1 MIQLFNKISEDSS
14 KSITNVYSTS
24 FSLGI
29 KLFKPELRQPIYNI
43 YGFVRI
49 ADEIVDTF
57 HDYDK
62 HKLLQKFRNDTFEAI
77 EMGISTNPVLNSF
90 QKTVNEFN
98 IDLELID
105 SFLKSME
112 MDLSISSH
120 EQSSYDEYVNGSA
133 EVVGLMCLKVFT
145 QNNEQMYIAQKPYA
159 EKLGSAFQKV
169 NFLRDLKDDI
179 EERGRIYLPGV
190 HKEQEINEF
199 NKAIF
204 EKEIE
209 EEFHEAH
216 IGIMKLPF
224 GVRLGVYLAYIYYL
238 TLFKKLKGKSVDEIK
253 TMRVRV
259 PNFVKIFLLVKSYF
273 TIRILKREFAEQ
285 SWNIF

>member
-1 MIQLFNKISEDSS
+1 MIQLYNKISEESS
-14 KSITNVYSTS
+14 KTITNVYSTS

-62 HKLLQKFRNDTFEAI
+62 SRLLQKFRKDTFEAI
-77 EMGISTNPVLNSF
+77 EIGISTNPVLNSF
-90 QKTVNEFN
+90 QQTVNEFN

-105 SFLKSME
+105 AFLKSMG

-120 EQSSYDEYVNGSA
+120 EQNSYDEYVNGSA

-145 QNNEQMYIAQKPYA
+145 QNNSKMYSELKPFA

-179 EERGRIYLPGV
+179 EGLGRIYLPGV

-199 NKAIF
+199 NKNLF
-204 EKEIE
+204 EKEIDA
-209 EEFHEAH
+209 EFQEAH
-216 IGIMKLPF
+216 LGIMKLPF

-238 TLFKKLKGKSVDEIK
+238 TLFKKIKGKSVAEIK

-259 PNFVKIFLLVKSYF
+259 PNFVKFLLLVKSYF
-273 TIRILKREFAEQ
+273 TIRIFKRQFVEQ
-285 SWNIF
+285 L

>member
-1 MIQLFNKISEDSS
+1 MIQLYNKISEDSS
-14 KSITNVYSTS
+14 KTITNAYSTS

-29 KLFKPELRQPIYNI
+29 KLFKPEHRQPIYNI

-49 ADEIVDTF
+49 ADEIVDSF
-57 HDYDK
+57 HNYDK
-62 HKLLQKFRNDTFEAI
+62 SRLLQNFRQDTFEAI
-77 EMGISTNPVLNSF
+77 EMGISTNPILNSF
-90 QKTVNEFN
+90 QQTVKKFN
-98 IDLELID
+98 IDIELID
-105 SFLKSME
+105 AFLKSME

-120 EQSSYDEYVNGSA
+120 EKSSYDEYVNGSA

-145 QNNEQMYIAQKPYA
+145 QNNSKMYRELKPYA
-159 EKLGSAFQKV
+159 QKLGSAFQKV

-190 HKEQEINEF
+190 HKEHEINEF
-199 NKAIF
+199 NKNIF

-216 IGIMKLPF
+216 VGIMKLPF

-238 TLFKKLKGKSVDEIK
+238 TLFNKLKRKSLEEIK
-253 TMRVRV
+253 TIRVRV
-259 PNFVKIFLLVKSYF
+259 PNTVKIFLLFKSYF
-273 TIRILKREFAEQ
+273 TIRILNREFVEH
-285 SWNIF
+285 S

>member
-1 MIQLFNKISEDSS
+1 MIQLYKKISEDSS
-14 KSITNVYSTS
+14 KTITNVYSTS

-29 KLFKPELRQPIYNI
+29 KLFKSELRQPIYNI

-57 HDYDK
+57 HDFDK
-62 HKLLQKFRNDTFEAI
+62 SKLLHKFREDTFEAI
-77 EMGISTNPVLNSF
+77 EMGISTNPILNSF
-90 QKTVNEFN
+90 QQTVNEYN

-105 SFLKSME
+105 AFLKSME
-112 MDLSISSH
+112 MDLSFSSH
-120 EQSSYDEYVNGSA
+120 EKQAYDEYVNGSA

-145 QNNEQMYIAQKPYA
+145 QNNFKMYNEQKPYA
-159 EKLGSAFQKV
+159 KKLGSAFQKV

-190 HKEQEINEF
+190 HEEQEVNEF
-199 NKAIF
+199 NKTMF

-209 EEFHEAH
+209 EEFNEAH

-238 TLFKKLKGKSVDEIK
+238 TLFKKLKGKSVAEIK

-259 PNFVKIFLLVKSYF
+259 PNFVKMLLLIA
-273 TIRILKREFAEQ
+273 IRKTY
-285 SWNIF
+285 

>member
-1 MIQLFNKISEDSS
+1 MIQLYKKISEDSS
-14 KSITNVYSTS
+14 KTITNVYSTS

-57 HDYDK
+57 HDFDK
-62 HKLLQKFRNDTFEAI
+62 SKLLQKFREDTFEAI
-77 EMGISTNPVLNSF
+77 EMGISTNPILNSF
-90 QKTVNEFN
+90 QQTVNEYN

-105 SFLKSME
+105 AFLKSME
-112 MDLSISSH
+112 MDLSFSSH
-120 EQSSYDEYVNGSA
+120 EKQTYDEYVNGSA

-145 QNNEQMYIAQKPYA
+145 QNNSKMYNEQKPYA
-159 EKLGSAFQKV
+159 KKLGSAFQKV

-190 HKEQEINEF
+190 HEEQEVNEF
-199 NKAIF
+199 NKTMF

-209 EEFHEAH
+209 EEFNEAH

-238 TLFKKLKGKSVDEIK
+238 TLFKKLKGKSVAEIK

-259 PNFVKIFLLVKSYF
+259 PNFVKMLLLVKSYF
-273 TIRILKREFAEQ
+273 TIRVFRREFVEQ
-285 SWNIF
+285 S

>member
-1 MIQLFNKISEDSS
+1 MIQLYNKISEESS
-14 KSITNVYSTS
+14 KTITNVYSTS

-62 HKLLQKFRNDTFEAI
+62 SRLLQKFREDTFEAI

-90 QKTVNEFN
+90 QQSVNKFN

-105 SFLKSME
+105 AFLKSME

-120 EQSSYDEYVNGSA
+120 EKNSYDEYVNGSA

-145 QNNEQMYIAQKPYA
+145 QNNSKMYSELKPSA

-190 HKEQEINEF
+190 HKENEINDF
-199 NKAIF
+199 NKNIF
-204 EKEIE
+204 EKEID
-209 EEFHEAH
+209 EEFNEAH
-216 IGIMKLPF
+216 LGIMKLPF

-238 TLFKKLKGKSVDEIK
+238 TLYRKLKGKSVEEIK

-259 PNFVKIFLLVKSYF
+259 PNFVKILLLVKSYF
-273 TIRILKREFAEQ
+273 TIRIFKRQFVEQ
-285 SWNIF
+285 L